1 MVADFARF
9 RVQSVCATVPKT
21 YSSPILVRFAILFA
35 AWSWCIRR
43 NPLVLGRGDKW
54 ATASLPSLSEFNVP
68 LTAQHLHLRLPV
80 LNTSTV
86 VPYGRGSIHF
96 RQPEMKMLGCE
107 RYIGF
112 GSCWFHRNMV
122 CWGGAR
128 PRPGPRLPPL
138 EGGGRQPCNGLRVV
152 LPPVR
157 KSPVRRA
164 AAGRVR
170 RALTCRQDCGPCGGV
185 GVAQM
190 HGAVDRT
197 HAADVRRVCD
207 RPRDRP
213 ARCLRLCCRRSAS
226 GCHHDVQCGYDAC
239 RCAWSC
245 APNAATV
252 TAGLLAGAARQRAA
266 SRGAQSAE

>member
-1 MVADFARF
+1 MIGTRVVA
-9 RVQSVCATVPKT
+9 
-21 YSSPILVRFAILFA
+21 L
-35 AWSWCIRR
+35 WSWCIRR

-54 ATASLPSLSEFNVP
+54 RRGSSLQISEFGVP
-68 LTAQHLHLRLPV
+68 LTAQHLLLRLPE
-80 LNTSTV
+80 LKSCTATRQ
-86 VPYGRGSIHF
+86 GRASIEQLHGHIQTCSD
-96 RQPEMKMLGCE
+96 R
-107 RYIGF
+107 RYTGV
-112 GSCWFHRNMV
+112 GSCWFQRKMV

-164 AAGRVR
+164 AAGHVR

-213 ARCLRLCCRRSAS
+213 ARCLRQIVVVLRRLPS
-226 GCHHDVQCGYDAC
+226 
-239 RCAWSC
+239 
-245 APNAATV
+245 
-252 TAGLLAGAARQRAA
+252 
-266 SRGAQSAE
+266 